1 MEFLT
6 NLLFLFNFGNS
17 DFLIKDAYI
26 NTYLSHVECLG
37 GEKIGSFEDGEY
49 KIVFCK
55 RVGSSMI
62 KHNRIL
68 KRHLYT
74 EGFKNKEKLSAIET
88 QEYLRHNVGIN

>member
-1 MEFLT
+1 M
-6 NLLFLFNFGNS
+6 NYLLSLLLLANGWNF
-17 DFLIKDAYI
+17 DYIIKDAYI
-26 NTYLSHVECLG
+26 NPYLSHVECLG

-49 KIVFCK
+49 KVVFCK

-74 EGFKNKEKLSAIET
+74 EGFRNNEKLSAIET